1 MVTESIYDRAH
12 ELSSPLF
19 LLGVDYYYEHGD
31 SGWLWW
37 TDNRLLEEL
46 PEPMLAGSHQLRNA
60 AGVLKVVDLLSETH
74 SITEENIRQG
84 LKVSSLKGRF
94 EKPNSN
100 LNLFLDV
107 AHNVDGAYA
116 LASNLHSVSEA
127 GETHMI
133 VGMLKT
139 KSAIDFFRP
148 LLPIADAWSFIALP
162 STKASDPKLL
172 QNALKKISKKARSDC
187 FDSFEHAF
195 DSIFL
200 NMGIGDRIIVTGSFI
215 TVAEATAF
223 LQKRFLYGHKMAE

>member
-1 MVTESIYDRAH
+1 
-12 ELSSPLF
+12 
-19 LLGVDYYYEHGD
+19 
-31 SGWLWW
+31 
-37 TDNRLLEEL
+37 
-46 PEPMLAGSHQLRNA
+46 
-60 AGVLKVVDLLSETH
+60 
-74 SITEENIRQG
+74 
-84 LKVSSLKGRF
+84 
-94 EKPNSN
+94 
-100 LNLFLDV
+100 
-107 AHNVDGAYA
+107 
-116 LASNLHSVSEA
+116 
-127 GETHMI
+127 MI

-200 NMGIGDRIIVTGSFI
+200 NMGIGDRIVVTGSFI

-223 LQKRFLYGHKMAE
+223 LEKRLLYGHKMAE